1 MENLIIKQYLV
12 RKLEK
17 MLNPDNP
24 RWMPESEMHSLR
36 TSLDEFGC
44 VEPIVVNLATN
55 QVVGGHQRIKAA
67 IAQGIEY
74 LPVVEIEIEEKRELA
89 FNLGL
94 NRIGGEWDYE
104 KLGKVLKELPDFELQ
119 LTGFQQSEID
129 LIISEQ
135 EKNQSK
141 IEDEIDRENELENDE
156 DFVEDEDENEDDDF
170 ATEGKTKENN
180 KQIKI
185 KFGQFEKVIDEEN
198 YHRWL
203 ESLII
208 ATGNSSPVSLAKAI
222 ASKLNLS
229 IKN

>member
-44 VEPIVVNLATN
+44 VEPIVVNLTTN

-74 LPVVEIEIEEKRELA
+74 LPVVEIEVGEKRELA

-94 NRIGGEWDYE
+94 NKIGGEWDYE
-104 KLGKVLKELPDFELQ
+104 KLGKVLNELPEFELK

-135 EKNQSK
+135 DKNQSK
-141 IEDEIDRENELENDE
+141 IEDEIDRENELKNDE
-156 DFVEDEDENEDDDF
+156 DFAEEEDDGGGF
-170 ATEGKTKENN
+170 TTEGENKENK
-180 KQIKI
+180 KQVKI

-198 YHRWL
+198 YHKWL
-203 ESLII
+203 DNLIS
-208 ATGNSSPVSLAKAI
+208 ATGSSSQLSLAKAI

-229 IKN
+229 IEN